1 MGQIFTVGPNEAL
14 VVSGGCF
21 GARTKRTIVGG
32 WAWAS
37 TCVSDVQKISLEVMT
52 LNPVCES
59 VETAKGVAITVTG
72 VAQVKVI
79 KEDELLKTACEQ
91 FLGKNMKQIAG
102 VLLQTLEG
110 HLRAILGTLTVEEV
124 YKDREAFAQMVR
136 EHASP
141 DIGRMGIEILSF
153 TIKDIKDKVRYLD
166 SLGKTQT
173 ASVKKEAAIGVAE
186 ANRDAGIKEA
196 ECERGHKEKR
206 YLADTSIAD
215 ANREYDLKKSE
226 FDTEV
231 NAKKAEAE
239 LAYELQAAKEKQ
251 GIRQEQ
257 IEIEVIQRRKMI
269 EVEDK
274 EIERREKEL
283 QATVKAPA
291 EAESYKMTTL
301 AEAAKTKKVFA
312 AEADAERIKMVG
324 AAEAAAIE
332 AIGKAEAERMRQK
345 AAAYKQYGDAALMS
359 LILEAMPKIAAE
371 IAAPLGK
378 TQEIVILNE
387 GGAGGAGGVGGEITK
402 LIGTLP
408 PAVQA
413 LTGVNLTKALGHI
426 PGAEIVN

>member
-1 MGQIFTVGPNEAL
+1 
-14 VVSGGCF
+14 
-21 GARTKRTIVGG
+21 
-32 WAWAS
+32 
-37 TCVSDVQKISLEVMT
+37 MT

-91 FLGKNMKQIAG
+91 FLGKRPKEIESI
-102 VLLQTLEG
+102 LLQTLEG
-110 HLRAILGTLTVEEV
+110 HLRAILGTLTVEEI
-124 YKDREAFAQMVR
+124 YKDRDTFAKMVR
-136 EHASP
+136 EVASP

-153 TIKDIKDKVRYLD
+153 TIKDIMDKVKYLD

-173 ASVKKEAAIGVAE
+173 ASVKKEADIGVAE

-196 ECERGHKEKR
+196 ECERGHADKR
-206 YLADTSIAD
+206 YLADTAITD
-215 ANREYDLKKSE
+215 ASREYLMKKAE
-226 FDTEV
+226 FDQEV
-231 NAKKAEAE
+231 NARKAEAE

-251 GIRQEQ
+251 GIRQEE
-257 IEIEVIQRRKMI
+257 IEIEVIERRKLI
-269 EVEDK
+269 EVEDR

-291 EAESYKMTTL
+291 EAESYKVQTI
-301 AEAAKTKKVFA
+301 AEASKTKKVFA
-312 AEADAERIKMVG
+312 AQADAERIKMVG

-378 TQEIVILNE
+378 TNEIVIINDDN
-387 GGAGGAGGVGGEITK
+387 GSGGVGKEITK

-408 PAVQA
+408 PTVQA
-413 LTGVNLTKALGHI
+413 LTGVNLSKALGKI
-426 PGAEIVN
+426 PGAEVGMAI

>member
-1 MGQIFTVGPNEAL
+1 MSLT
-14 VVSGGCF
+14 
-21 GARTKRTIVGG
+21 RKRF
-32 WAWAS
+32 
-37 TCVSDVQKISLEVMT
+37 
-52 LNPVCES
+52 
-59 VETAKGVAITVTG
+59 
-72 VAQVKVI
+72 
-79 KEDELLKTACEQ
+79 
-91 FLGKNMKQIAG
+91 FLF
-102 VLLQTLEG
+102 LQ
-110 HLRAILGTLTVEEV
+110 
-124 YKDREAFAQMVR
+124 
-136 EHASP
+136 
-141 DIGRMGIEILSF
+141 
-153 TIKDIKDKVRYLD
+153 
-166 SLGKTQT
+166 
-173 ASVKKEAAIGVAE
+173 
-186 ANRDAGIKEA
+186 
-196 ECERGHKEKR
+196 
-206 YLADTSIAD
+206 
-215 ANREYDLKKSE
+215 
-226 FDTEV
+226 
-231 NAKKAEAE
+231 
-239 LAYELQAAKEKQ
+239 
-251 GIRQEQ
+251 
-257 IEIEVIQRRKMI
+257 
-269 EVEDK
+269 VEDK

>member
-1 MGQIFTVGPNEAL
+1 MGQMITVGPNEAL

-21 GARTKRTIVGG
+21 GARVKRTIVGG
-32 WAWAS
+32 WAFAWP
-37 TCVSDVQKISLEVMT
+37 CVTDVQKISLEIMT
-52 LNPVCES
+52 LNPVCER

-91 FLGKNMKQIAG
+91 FLGKRPRDIENI
-102 VLLQTLEG
+102 LLQTLEG
-110 HLRAILGTLTVEEV
+110 HLRAILGTLTVEEI
-124 YKDREAFAQMVR
+124 YKDRDTFAQMVR
-136 EHASP
+136 EVASP
-141 DIGRMGIEILSF
+141 DVGRMGIEILSF
-153 TIKDIKDKVRYLD
+153 TIKEINDQVNYLD

-196 ECERGHKEKR
+196 ECERGHADKR

-215 ANREYDLKKSE
+215 SAREYQMRKAE
-226 FDTEV
+226 FDQEV
-231 NAKKAEAE
+231 NARKAEAE
-239 LAYELQAAKEKQ
+239 LAYELQAAKERQ
-251 GIRQEQ
+251 GIRQQE
-257 IEIEVIQRRKMI
+257 IEIEVIERHKLI

-283 QATVKAPA
+283 QATIKSPA
-291 EAESYKMTTL
+291 EAESYKMQTL

-312 AEADAERIKMVG
+312 AQADAERIKMTG

-378 TQEIVILNE
+378 TQEIVIINE
-387 GGAGGAGGVGGEITK
+387 DQSGGVGKEVTK

-408 PAVQA
+408 PAIQA
-413 LTGVNLTKALGHI
+413 LTGVNLAKALGKI
-426 PGAEIVN
+426 PG

>member
-1 MGQIFTVGPNEAL
+1 MGQIYTVGPNEAL
-14 VVSGGCF
+14 VVSGGCC
-21 GARTKRTIVGG
+21 GPRVKRTIVGG

-37 TCVSDVQKISLEVMT
+37 TCVSDVQKISLEIMT
-52 LNPVCES
+52 LTPKCER
-59 VETAKGVAITVTG
+59 VETALGVAVTVTG

-91 FLGKNMKQIAG
+91 FLGKSPRDIEAI
-102 VLLQTLEG
+102 LLQTLEG
-110 HLRAILGTLTVEEV
+110 HLRAILGTLTVEEI
-124 YKDREAFAQMVR
+124 YKDRDTFAKMVR
-136 EHASP
+136 EVASP

-153 TIKDIKDKVRYLD
+153 TIKDINDQMKYLD

-173 ASVKKEAAIGVAE
+173 ASVKKEADIGVAE

-196 ECERGHKEKR
+196 ECERGHADKR
-206 YLADTSIAD
+206 YLADTAIAD
-215 ANREYDLKKSE
+215 SSREYQMKKAE
-226 FDTEV
+226 FDQEV
-231 NAKKAEAE
+231 NARKAEAE
-239 LAYELQAAKEKQ
+239 LAYELQAAKERQ
-251 GIRQEQ
+251 GIRQQE
-257 IEIEVIQRRKMI
+257 IEIEVIERRKLI
-269 EVEDK
+269 EVEDR

-283 QATVKAPA
+283 NATVKAPA
-291 EAESYKMTTL
+291 EAESYKVQTL

-312 AEADAERIKMVG
+312 AQADAERIKMVG

-378 TQEIVILNE
+378 TQEIVIINE
-387 GGAGGAGGVGGEITK
+387 DNGGSGGVGSEVTK

-413 LTGVNLTKALGHI
+413 LTGVNLTSALSKI
-426 PGAEIVN
+426 PGATIA